1 MMEEGSMTV
10 CTPFPCQLRGWSVP
24 ETQRGE
30 SHRSLL
36 CRQPADRAYHRQAAP
51 IGASLLNKNLSP
63 GECLLSAQSALRS
76 QHLDRHRCCFDLGFF
91 LSLRSRLHPK
101 SSLISLSSFPTRQEC
116 ERLLDQ
122 TQRQN
127 TKGETGQT
135 WMERKRVRARER
147 ERAA

>member
-1 MMEEGSMTV
+1 MTV

-36 CRQPADRAYHRQAAP
+36 CRQPADRAYHRLAAP

-63 GECLLSAQSALRS
+63 GERLLSAQSALRS

-91 LSLRSRLHPK
+91 FIFTLSTPPQIFSH
-101 SSLISLSSFPTRQEC
+101 
-116 ERLLDQ
+116 
-122 TQRQN
+122 
-127 TKGETGQT
+127 
-135 WMERKRVRARER
+135 
-147 ERAA
+147 